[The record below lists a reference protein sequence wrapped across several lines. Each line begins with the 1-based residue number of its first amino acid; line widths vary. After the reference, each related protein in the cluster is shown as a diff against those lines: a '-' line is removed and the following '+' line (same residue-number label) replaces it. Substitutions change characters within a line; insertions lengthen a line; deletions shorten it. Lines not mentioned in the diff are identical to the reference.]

1 MKEAATAV
9 AVTLSGVYTAFL
21 GCMAVKLAVDGIR
34 RSFSRLRMD
43 PEASNSGY
51 DGDQSS
57 SASETGGSSSA
68 RKANKPKVRGRKNC
82 PCPCQCLELTK
93 PKKEDKTHR
102 RTEPKR
108 YTPHKQAKATAI

>member
-9 AVTLSGVYTAFL
+9 AATLSGVYTAFL

-34 RSFSRLRMD
+34 RSFSRLHMD
-43 PEASNSGY
+43 PEASNSEY

-57 SASETGGSSSA
+57 SASEAGGSSSA
-68 RKANKPKVRGRKNC
+68 KKANKPKTRGRRNC

-93 PKKEDKTHR
+93 SKKEDKAHR
-102 RTEPKR
+102 RDTPKK
-108 YTPHKQAKATAI
+108 YTAHKQAKATAI